1 MNHRGQK
8 GFTLVELMIVV
19 GVIAVLAAIVLPAW
33 TKESQKAKADTEVN
47 AMMTEIMFK
56 AEMYKSENKGSYL
69 SAAQCPSA
77 VTPAG
82 SDWNTSCASA
92 TGWTTLKVSAPDKT
106 MYCTYQVVA
115 GAKGTT
121 PTPPS
126 GFTMTTPTQAW
137 YYVVAT
143 CDMDNRSST
152 TSATFFGSSVDTKLQ
167 KQNYGG

>member
-1 MNHRGQK
+1 MKAQK

-19 GVIAVLAAIVLPAW
+19 AVIAVLAVVVIPAW

-47 AMMTEIMFK
+47 AMMVEISS
-56 AEMYKSENKGSYL
+56 KSEIYKNEHNGSYL
-69 SAAQCPSA
+69 SASQCPSA
-77 VTPAG
+77 TTPSG
-82 SDWNTSCASA
+82 SDWNTNCAST
-92 TGWTTLKVSAPDKT
+92 TGWTTLKVAAPDKS

-121 PTPPS
+121 PSPPS
-126 GFTMTTPTQAW
+126 GFTMTTPSANW

-143 CDMDNRSST
+143 CDMDNQSST
-152 TSATFFGSSVDTKLQ
+152 TSTTFFRSSVDTKVQ

>member
-1 MNHRGQK
+1 MNERQQ
-8 GFTLVELMIVV
+8 GFTLVELMVVV
-19 GVIAVLAAIVLPAW
+19 GVIAILAAIVLPAW
-33 TKESQKAKADTEVN
+33 AKESQRAKADTEVA

-56 AEMYKSENKGSYL
+56 AEMYKSEHNGSYL
-69 SAAQCPSA
+69 SAAACPSA

-82 SDWNTSCASA
+82 SDWNTGCAST
-92 TGWTTLKVSAPDKT
+92 TGWTSLKVAAPDQSMT
-106 MYCTYQVVA
+106 CTYQVVA

-121 PTPPS
+121 PSPPS

-137 YYVVAT
+137 FYVVAT

-152 TSATFFGSSVDTKLQ
+152 TSATFFRSSVDSKLQ